1 MEKKYFERENG
12 RKKSFILYTSFPCFW
27 YPYSTRSLEILATFT
42 ASLNGVASPISPLLH
57 PTCGSSDIF
66 IPHLTS
72 TNLALKA
79 FDQVTNC
86 HPGGN
91 SVRVDDDVGGDA
103 FACEDHVLLPEQRS
117 A

>member
-1 MEKKYFERENG
+1 MVE
-12 RKKSFILYTSFPCFW
+12 KKSFILFTSFPCFW

-42 ASLNGVASPISPLLH
+42 ASLNGVASPISPLLQ
-57 PTCGSSDIF
+57 PTCGSCDIS
-66 IPHLTS
+66 ILTS

-103 FACEDHVLLPEQRS
+103 FACEDHVLLPEQRL